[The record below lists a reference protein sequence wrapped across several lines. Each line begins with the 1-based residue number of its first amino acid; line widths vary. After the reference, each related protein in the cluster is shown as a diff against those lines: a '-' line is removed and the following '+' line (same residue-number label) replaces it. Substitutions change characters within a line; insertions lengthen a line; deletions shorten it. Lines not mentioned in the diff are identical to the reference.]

1 MSELKQKKDA
11 RDKVFAAA
19 NEAKAAAE
27 AQVNLLIYL
36 LSIKC
41 LQSISN
47 LQHAAEQKKKIIAK
61 AAAYE
66 KEYADVCYI

>member
-47 LQHAAEQKKKIIAK
+47 L
-61 AAAYE
+61 
-66 KEYADVCYI
+66 